1 MKKLFF
7 LATALLLLILPV
19 SGQKLKDAIYL
30 KNGSIIYG
38 KLLEVSGDKYKIQS
52 SDGSIFIFPADE
64 VEKYTRESP
73 GIASRKANGFGFEV
87 EAGVLMG
94 SKESKLDAPFSFCL
108 ALDYTYET
116 KNVFGL
122 GSGVEFLNST
132 FTPLFLEYKH
142 IFTDS
147 KTTPFIFLRGGG
159 LFHPGNSDEGEGYPY
174 YQNYFKDFSGG
185 PMFGIGLGISWAK
198 EYNENYISFAY
209 RYTQTSY
216 KQTDYNYVTYTYKN
230 YYNRLEVK
238 FGFKF

>member
-7 LATALLLLILPV
+7 LVSALLFLILPA
-19 SGQKLKDAIYL
+19 SGQKFKDAIYL

-38 KLLEVSGDKYKIQS
+38 KLLEVSADKYKIQG
-52 SDGSIFIFPADE
+52 SDGSVFIFQSDE

-73 GIASRKANGFGFEV
+73 GIDLRKANGFGFEL

-94 SKESKLDAPFSFCL
+94 SQSSELDAPFSFCL
-108 ALDYTYET
+108 ALNYTYET
-116 KNVFGL
+116 RTVFGL

-142 IFTDS
+142 IFSDR
-147 KTTPFIFLRGGG
+147 KIAPFIFLRGGG
-159 LFHPGNSDEGEGYPY
+159 LLHPGNSDEGEGYPY
-174 YQNYFKDFSGG
+174 YQNYVKDFSGG
-185 PMFGIGLGISWAK
+185 PMFGTGIGISWAK
-198 EYNENYISFAY
+198 EYIENYISFAY
-209 RYTQTSY
+209 RYAQTSY